1 MCVLAMLI
9 PILNKALCLVS
20 SKSFYEKRC
29 RERINKLRHF
39 LCLAKYTIIIDFDV
53 RGTCI

>member
-1 MCVLAMLI
+1 MLI
-9 PILNKALCLVS
+9 LILNKALCLVS

-29 RERINKLRHF
+29 RERINKLKHF